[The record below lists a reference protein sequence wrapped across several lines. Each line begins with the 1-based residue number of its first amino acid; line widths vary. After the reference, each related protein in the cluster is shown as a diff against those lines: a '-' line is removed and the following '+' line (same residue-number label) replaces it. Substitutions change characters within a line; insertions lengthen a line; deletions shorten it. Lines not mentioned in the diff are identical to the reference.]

1 MAATATATAILTIA
15 RQDQARSLRL
25 RVVAV
30 FGLLVSLGGILAGS
44 TPLTDQIPLPT
55 WGLGAAALLGL
66 ILMASS
72 GMRLLQMKSANE
84 GSVASRSSEKPE
96 DAWAAVTLAFEG
108 LRTGIAPIMLAP
120 DSADE
125 VARTAFARG
134 NEAFRF
140 LARRQKVVRAAVD
153 DLREELNTYHKYLT
167 RSQVG
172 LIGANSVAER
182 LEDLDKRLAKIR
194 SVV

>member
-1 MAATATATAILTIA
+1 MTATATLTTV

-30 FGLLVSLGGILAGS
+30 FGLLVALSGILAGS
-44 TPLTDQIPLPT
+44 TPLTDRIPLPT

-66 ILMASS
+66 LLMASS
-72 GMRLLQMKSANE
+72 GLRLLQMKSIAE
-84 GSVASRSSEKPE
+84 GSVASRSTENPE
-96 DAWAAVTLAFEG
+96 DAWMAVTHAFEG
-108 LRTGIAPIMLAP
+108 LRTGIVPIMMAP

-125 VARTAFARG
+125 VARTAFAQG
-134 NEAFRF
+134 NEAFQF
-140 LARRQKVVRAAVD
+140 LARRQKVVRAAID

-172 LIGANSVAER
+172 LIGANSVADR

>member
-1 MAATATATAILTIA
+1 MTAIAAVTTA
-15 RQDQARSLRL
+15 RHDQARSLRL

-30 FGLLVSLGGILAGS
+30 FGLLVSLSGILAGT
-44 TPLTDQIPLPT
+44 TPLTDRIPLPS

-66 ILMASS
+66 LLMASS
-72 GMRLLQMKSANE
+72 GIRLLQMKSAVE
-84 GSVASRSSEKPE
+84 GTVASRVTENPE
-96 DAWAAVTLAFEG
+96 DVWVAVTHAFEG
-108 LRTGIAPIMLAP
+108 LRSGIVPIMLAP

-125 VARTAFARG
+125 AAQTAFAQG
-134 NEAFRF
+134 NEAFQF
-140 LARRQKVVRAAVD
+140 LARRQKVVRAAID

>member
-1 MAATATATAILTIA
+1 MTAAATLTEA
-15 RQDQARSLRL
+15 RQEQARGMRL
-25 RVVAV
+25 RVGAV
-30 FGLLVSLGGILAGS
+30 IGLLMALSGILAGS

-66 ILMASS
+66 LLMAGS
-72 GMRLLQMKSANE
+72 GIRLLQMKAATAE
-84 GSVASRSSEKPE
+84 IAAKDQAVQESE
-96 DAWAAVTLAFEG
+96 DVWAAVSRAFDG
-108 LRTGIAPIMLAP
+108 LRTGIVPILMAPE
-120 DSADE
+120 SADE
-125 VARTAFARG
+125 VARATFAQG
-134 NEAFRF
+134 NEAFQF
-140 LARRQKVVRAAVD
+140 LARRQKVVRAAID